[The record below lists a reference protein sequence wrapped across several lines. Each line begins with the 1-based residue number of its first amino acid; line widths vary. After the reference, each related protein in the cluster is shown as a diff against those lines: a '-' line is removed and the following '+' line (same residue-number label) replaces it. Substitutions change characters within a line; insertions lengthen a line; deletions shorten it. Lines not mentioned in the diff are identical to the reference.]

1 MKDGPTPSKRRRYD
15 AAFQAE
21 ALRLADESCSAQVA
35 ARASNINSNR
45 LYKWQTEA
53 LTPWQRHVGRR
64 LVTGLR
70 KLFSFAPLNEP
81 LTQARA

>member
-21 ALRLADESCSAQVA
+21 ALRLADESRSTQVA
-35 ARASNINSNR
+35 ARASNINPNR
-45 LYKWQTEA
+45 LYKWQTET

-64 LVTGLR
+64 LVTGL
-70 KLFSFAPLNEP
+70 S
-81 LTQARA
+81 T